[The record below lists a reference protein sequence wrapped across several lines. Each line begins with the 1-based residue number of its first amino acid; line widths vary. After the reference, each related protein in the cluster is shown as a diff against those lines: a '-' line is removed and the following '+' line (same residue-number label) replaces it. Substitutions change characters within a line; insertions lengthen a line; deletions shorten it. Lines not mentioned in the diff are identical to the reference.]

1 MSLHRAAAG
10 KAESSRFRAELEEL
24 RQLIARVPPRATVK
38 GMFIKGFLES
48 LDRRG
53 IPRPTQDRFVA
64 FRDYPLT
71 LFMKLLVDK
80 TQELWPDQAPK
91 ESLRTLGRFAFPTF
105 AESMVGRVIFAVAG
119 TDWVQA
125 LKLTDKAYRNS
136 LSPATTRL
144 TDVTEHSAVLEFRDV
159 WNFADCYQV
168 GVFEGAM
175 SYYNVKGSVG
185 LRTYPRPCDVDLL
198 LEWE

>member
-1 MSLHRAAAG
+1 MASERPPDSPG
-10 KAESSRFRAELEEL
+10 GRVRFASELAEL
-24 RQLIARVPPRATVK
+24 RGLIARVPTNATIK

-48 LDRRG
+48 LDRER
-53 IPRPTQDRFVA
+53 IERPTQDRFIA

-71 LFMKLLVDK
+71 LFMNLLLGK
-80 TQELWPDQAPK
+80 TQVLWPDRSPR
-91 ESLRTLGRFAFPTF
+91 ESLRALGRFAFPTF

-119 TDWVQA
+119 NDWAHA
-125 LKLTDKAYRNS
+125 LSLTDKAYRNS

-144 TDVTEHSAVLEFRDV
+144 IDVTETSATLEFRDV
-159 WNFADCYQV
+159 WNFSDCYQV

-175 SYYNVKGSVG
+175 DYYDVKGTVT

-198 LEWE
+198 LRWE